1 MQQEWSANVVRELWP
16 LGFSIR
22 VLLYG
27 GQSDLIGGEFWAE
40 GNLGSIECRAASSAA
55 HIYGKK
61 QVSAESYT
69 ASGKPFL
76 RYPGELKK
84 RGDWSFTSPS
94 PRDGLLSRMPSS

>member
-76 RYPGELKK
+76 RYPGELK
-84 RGDWSFTSPS
+84 
-94 PRDGLLSRMPSS
+94 LSLIHISEPTRRTPISYAVFC